1 MFARESLPLRFGD
14 GNLFEETLIV
24 GIDFERLG
32 SRHVSRQVADARR
45 KLYFWKRDHNHHRPH
60 SAFAD
65 RTPAKFAAIC
75 SSGEDGDETA
85 LKDAPR
91 LPLSHRTTAA
101 TEMGG

>member
-1 MFARESLPLRFGD
+1 MIAREGLPLRFGD

-32 SRHVSRQVADARR
+32 SRQDSRHAADARR
-45 KLYFWKRDHNHHRPH
+45 KLYLWKRDHNHQRPH

-65 RTPAKFAAIC
+65 RTPAEFAAIC

-85 LKDAPR
+85 LEDAAR